1 MMQGFVTNT
10 PDIDAEVLRILD
22 QVEDAALVKPELA
35 KPYRVLVPR
44 ADLQGRVTPL
54 SRYCRVGV
62 QAWSVRSDGSANLPD
77 AFDLCAAAGAALE
90 AAPNTS
96 SVILSAEI
104 QSGPSR
110 VADDVT
116 RIEYQY
122 MTVLLEVAC

>member
-1 MMQGFVTNT
+1 MSRT
-10 PDIDAEVLRILD
+10 PDVDAEVLRVLKA
-22 QVEDAALVKPELA
+22 VERAALVKPELS

-62 QAWSVRSDGSANLPD
+62 QAWSVRKDGTADLGD
-77 AFDLCAAAGAALE
+77 AFDLGAAAGQALE
-90 AAPNTS
+90 AAVATS
-96 SVILSAEI
+96 KVILSAEI

-116 RIEYQY
+116 RIEFQY
-122 MTVLLEVAC
+122 ITVLLEVAT

>member
-1 MMQGFVTNT
+1 MAGFVTSS
-10 PDIDAEVLRILD
+10 PDVEAVVRSVLSPVAD
-22 QVEDAALVKPELA
+22 TYLVKPEKSGA
-35 KPYRVLVPR
+35 YRLLVSR

-62 QAWSVRSDGSANLPD
+62 QAWSVRADGTANLGD

-90 AAPNTS
+90 AAPGVS
-96 SVILSAEI
+96 SVILSGEV

-116 RIEYQY
+116 RIEFQY
-122 MTVLLEVAC
+122 LTALLEVTV